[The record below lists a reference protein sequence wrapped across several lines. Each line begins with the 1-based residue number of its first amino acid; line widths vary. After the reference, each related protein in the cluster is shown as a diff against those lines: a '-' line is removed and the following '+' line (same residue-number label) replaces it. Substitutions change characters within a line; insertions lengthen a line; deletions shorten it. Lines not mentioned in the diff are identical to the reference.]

1 VLRRDDTKAALLG
14 FLAKHPEFKG
24 ATICLLGNQKDSS
37 AVQSYFALDAAGN
50 FSGPMTVAEASERK
64 TDRPVVFLDD
74 IVGSGGQTKNMLG
87 HWFDIEGYKNANLG
101 EQRNLF
107 GEVERS
113 FLKEREI
120 GFVFVAGWNDGI
132 KTLTDCCTKIGLR
145 ASVYAHVKEDEIPF
159 AFDQPLQ
166 GMSAEATQSFRARCL
181 DVGKKILI
189 SRGVTDELATERA
202 LGYGNRAMLMVSSY
216 NVPTQVLTCLWQEGS
231 YDGVYWQPLLRR
243 RKKE

>member
-1 VLRRDDTKAALLG
+1 MGIVNESQLLRFGIRLAQTYTDDRLLH
-14 FLAKHPEFKG
+14 A
-24 ATICLLGNQKDSS
+24 Q
-37 AVQSYFALDAAGN
+37 
-50 FSGPMTVAEASERK
+50 ASELARQVGLEPNVLISPQIAFAADILERLRSRRLFVK
-64 TDRPVVFLDD
+64 GFVV
-74 IVGSGGQTKNMLG
+74 QAQNMLG

-113 FLKEREI
+113 FLRERKI
-120 GFVFVAGWNDGI
+120 GFVFFAGWNEGI
-132 KTLTDCCTKIGLR
+132 KTLADCCTKIGLK
-145 ASVYAHVKEDEIPF
+145 ASIYAHVKEEEIPF

-166 GMSAEATQSFRARCL
+166 GMGADATQAFRAKCL

-189 SRGVTDELATERA
+189 SQGVTDDLASERA

-216 NVPTQVLTCLWQEGS
+216 NVPTQVLTCLWQEGT